1 MGSIKKYRKIT
12 TFDVM
17 KFVVGTLS
25 AHFQTWVEYIFLIL
39 LPIYL
44 GSVLNIYDYRLKSYE
59 EKRMADTRLF
69 KQA

>member
-17 KFVVGTLS
+17 TFCVYTKVTPVLIL
-25 AHFQTWVEYIFLIL
+25 VEYIFLNL
-39 LPIYL
+39 LRIYL
-44 GSVLNIYDYRLKSYE
+44 GSVLNKYEHRSKSYK
-59 EKRMADTRLF
+59 EKWMADTKLF